1 MVKNT
6 FEMMKYYELNYRSN
20 NLKIKFI
27 KYLILYYIA
36 YSTPLSNIIIEFQ
49 KILVGKI
56 GKGFVWTNKK
66 LPILCQLI

>member
-6 FEMMKYYELNYRSN
+6 FEMMKYYELNCRSKS
-20 NLKIKFI
+20 LKIKFI
-27 KYLILYYIA
+27 KYLILYYII

-56 GKGFVWTNKK
+56 GKGFV
-66 LPILCQLI
+66 